1 MKLFKDTLYLL
12 KVGLKSLFKNSA
24 GNYDKK
30 LSNLIV
36 FILIPILI
44 GILSFHKAFLVDN
57 NLISD
62 ILTVISIFLAITL
75 GVIFIVPE
83 KLAQR
88 LEFDKSPN
96 ESNKNNR
103 KRYKKFCKLFIQRL
117 TFVLILC
124 VIMIMSTFLMK
135 IFPINLSNVIS
146 SFVLTLFSL
155 SVLSILKLVIDIY
168 IFLMADIDDFN

>member
-1 MKLFKDTLYLL
+1 MKILKDTFSLL
-12 KVGLKSLFKNSA
+12 KIGLKSLFKNSS

-30 LSNLIV
+30 LSNVIV
-36 FILIPILI
+36 FIIIPISI
-44 GILSFHKAFLVDN
+44 GILSYHKAFLVDN

-83 KLAQR
+83 KLSQR
-88 LEFDKSPN
+88 LELDKSQN
-96 ESNKNNR
+96 ESNINSR
-103 KRYKKFCKLFIQRL
+103 KRYKNFCKLFIQRL

-135 IFPINLSNVIS
+135 IFPLYLNSIIS
-146 SFVLTLFSL
+146 SFILTLFSL

-168 IFLMADIDDFN
+168 IFLMANIDDFN

>member
-1 MKLFKDTLYLL
+1 MKLLKDTFLLL
-12 KVGLKSLFKNSA
+12 KIGLQSLFKNSS
-24 GNYDKK
+24 GSCETK
-30 LSNLIV
+30 LSNLFV

-44 GILSFHKAFLVDN
+44 GILSYQKAFRIDN

-88 LEFDKSPN
+88 LEIDKSQN
-96 ESNKNNR
+96 ESKINNR
-103 KRYKKFCKLFIQRL
+103 KRYKNFCKLFIQRL

-135 IFPINLSNVIS
+135 IFPSYIDNVIS
-146 SFVLTLFSL
+146 SIILTLFSL
-155 SVLSILKLVIDIY
+155 SILTILKLVIDIY
-168 IFLMADIDDFN
+168 LFLMADIDDFI

>member
-1 MKLFKDTLYLL
+1 MKLFKETLSLL
-12 KVGLKSLFKNSA
+12 KIGLKSLFKNST
-24 GNYDKK
+24 GNYDNK

-44 GILSFHKAFLVDN
+44 GILSFRKAFLVDN

-88 LEFDKSPN
+88 LELDKSKN
-96 ESNKNNR
+96 ESNINNK
-103 KRYKKFCKLFIQRL
+103 KRYKNFCKLFIQRL

-135 IFPINLSNVIS
+135 IFQEYLNNLIS
-146 SFVLTLFSL
+146 SFILALFSL